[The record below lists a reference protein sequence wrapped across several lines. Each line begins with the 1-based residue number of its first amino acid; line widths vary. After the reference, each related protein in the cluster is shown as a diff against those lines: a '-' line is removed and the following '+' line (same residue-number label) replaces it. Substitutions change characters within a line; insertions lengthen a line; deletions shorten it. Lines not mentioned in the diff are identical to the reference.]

1 MICVAAS
8 SMADAPESRG
18 EVHIARG
25 KLAASMGERG
35 NHGTSW
41 GGLAAGTEEVEL
53 RSDPELTGLVLAP
66 VLVRS
71 KKKKKGP

>member
-1 MICVAAS
+1 
-8 SMADAPESRG
+8 MADAPESRG